1 MMTKSLYLLVFTFLV
16 SLPLKINYSDHYDIH
31 GNSER
36 LSLNYNVLANNDNL
50 IDSVSILKKANQFMT
65 KWDLKGI
72 SLAIIKNEKL
82 VYAKGFGEANDS
94 QPMLSGNIFRVASV
108 SKLIT
113 AVAIMKLVEEGKLS
127 LDDKVFGSG
136 GILNFSE
143 LDDVVDKRIYD
154 ITVRHLLVHTAGWT
168 NRYGDLAF
176 NPLLISQLINEENP
190 VTNRSF
196 YKFIASTKLARAP
209 GQMVV
214 YSNLGY
220 IFLAEVINNIAGES
234 YESYV
239 RNKIL
244 IPNGITDMHLGDS
257 SRNSRFPNEVAY
269 YAHEGSELTEEWN
282 GSGLMVE
289 KTYGGNPIELLTGA
303 GGWVCSAIEL
313 ARFIT
318 LIDGESAVPDIL
330 SQKSIQ
336 EMTDN
341 NYAVGP
347 LGWASVT
354 ENGEWSRTGS
364 MTGTMAMVK
373 KQNDGIYWV
382 FLSNSSSW
390 KGSNLS
396 KEISVLMKNI
406 SDEIQYEPDYDLFN
420 FYKWN
425 SLAQK

>member
-1 MMTKSLYLLVFTFLV
+1 MMTRSLYLLVFILLI
-16 SLPLKINYSDHYDIH
+16 SLPLKINYSDNYNLQ
-31 GNSER
+31 GNSEKI
-36 LSLNYNVLANNDNL
+36 SLNYTILTNNDNL
-50 IDSVSILKKANQFMT
+50 IDSVSILKKVNRFMN

-72 SLAIIKNEKL
+72 SLAIIKDEKL
-82 VYAKGFGEANDS
+82 VYANGFGEANNS

-113 AVAIMKLVEEGKLS
+113 AVAIMKLVEDGKLS
-127 LDDKVFGSG
+127 LDNKVFGAD
-136 GILNFSE
+136 GILKFSE
-143 LDDVVDKRIYD
+143 LNNAVDKRIYD
-154 ITVRHLLVHTAGWT
+154 ITIRHLLVHTAGLT
-168 NRYGDLAF
+168 KKYGDLAF
-176 NPLLISQLINEENP
+176 NPLLVSQLINEENP

-209 GQMVV
+209 GQIVV

-220 IFLAEVINNIAGES
+220 IFLADVINNIAGES

-244 IPNGITDMHLGDS
+244 IPNGITDMHLGYS
-257 SRNSRFPNEVAY
+257 SRNSRYPNEVAY

-303 GGWVCSAIEL
+303 GGWVCSAVEL

-330 SQKSIQ
+330 SPKSIQ
-336 EMTDN
+336 EMTDS

-354 ENGEWSRTGS
+354 ENGEWLRTGS

-373 KQNDGIYWV
+373 KQDDGTYWV

-390 KGSNLS
+390 RGSNLS
-396 KEISVLMKNI
+396 KEISAFMKNI
-406 SDEIQYEPDYDLFN
+406 SAEIRYKPDYDLFN